1 MQVPSSECVEI
12 FMTLRGDC
20 HTQYSQEFTS
30 KDKNR
35 ESHLKESALKCLS
48 AAFQEH
54 KTDWKQNS
62 VVILSN
68 YIPRETE
75 GRLTTDLIIKD
86 S

>member
-1 MQVPSSECVEI
+1 
-12 FMTLRGDC
+12 MTLRGEC

-48 AAFQEH
+48 AASQEH

-62 VVILSN
+62 GLILSN

-75 GRLTTDLIIKD
+75 GRLTTDLIIRV